1 MEYRRYLRKGLLI
14 IICLLPMLLV
24 WYYGD
29 KKEGYFVDEL
39 WSYGLANSTEYPHIY
54 SIQGWDQKWQTP
66 EYYMNYIEVEKG
78 QQFDYGT
85 VIYNQTQD
93 NHPPL
98 FYLILHTVCSLFPGT
113 FSKWYGI
120 VPNIIYYA
128 VTGLFLYLLARRLS
142 GSKRISFITMLV
154 WACSAGAVSC
164 VVYIRMYMLMTMW
177 LVILLYLYAR
187 IWTDRP
193 LGIRVYGWTA
203 LITFLGY
210 MTHYYFYIAVFF
222 AGGALALM
230 LLTDRYRRKLLC
242 RFAAANLLSLG
253 GILLCFPLSFWK
265 IFGLDADRGVQAYDA
280 LQAHE
285 NLWGKLRAYIAI
297 LGQQIFGN
305 FLKEFVLVLILIFLF
320 CLIRRRESLGWI
332 KEKEFSFLTVPV
344 IMIAGYTSIIALV
357 APYQV
362 DRYIFCIYPFALLVM
377 FSFLGRL
384 LKTLKFSAAGVC
396 IALSVAA
403 GAMLVQEYRT
413 AGVNYLYLGEAQ
425 NLETAAAY
433 GDLDCVYISRYDYLI
448 TADILEVANYKK
460 IRRIH
465 ENEISKLYRIL
476 EPGTTEVIVYVD
488 KDSYNRIEK
497 MEASLIS
504 GSKLNWWEIL
514 FETSTCRVYRIFE

>member
-1 MEYRRYLRKGLLI
+1 MGK
-14 IICLLPMLLV
+14 
-24 WYYGD
+24 
-29 KKEGYFVDEL
+29 
-39 WSYGLANSTEYPHIY
+39 A
-54 SIQGWDQKWQTP
+54 
-66 EYYMNYIEVEKG
+66 
-78 QQFDYGT
+78 
-85 VIYNQTQD
+85 
-93 NHPPL
+93 
-98 FYLILHTVCSLFPGT
+98 
-113 FSKWYGI
+113 
-120 VPNIIYYA
+120 
-128 VTGLFLYLLARRLS
+128 AR
-142 GSKRISFITMLV
+142 
-154 WACSAGAVSC
+154 
-164 VVYIRMYMLMTMW
+164 
-177 LVILLYLYAR
+177 
-187 IWTDRP
+187 
-193 LGIRVYGWTA
+193 
-203 LITFLGY
+203 
-210 MTHYYFYIAVFF
+210 
-222 AGGALALM
+222 
-230 LLTDRYRRKLLC
+230 
-242 RFAAANLLSLG
+242 
-253 GILLCFPLSFWK
+253 
-265 IFGLDADRGVQAYDA
+265 
-280 LQAHE
+280 
-285 NLWGKLRAYIAI
+285 YIAI

-305 FLKEFVLVLILIFLF
+305 FLKEFVLLLILIFLF

-396 IALSVAA
+396 IALAAAA

-488 KDSYNRIEK
+488 KDSYNRIEE